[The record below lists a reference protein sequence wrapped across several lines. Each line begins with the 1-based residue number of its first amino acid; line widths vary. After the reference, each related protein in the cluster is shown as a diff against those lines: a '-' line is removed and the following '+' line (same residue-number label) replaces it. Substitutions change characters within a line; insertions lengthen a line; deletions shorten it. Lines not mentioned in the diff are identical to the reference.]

1 MILTYSRLRG
11 LPVTCDD
18 GRRLGRVLDVV
29 VAPRGEDMVVRTL
42 LVAPGRFAVLA
53 ARFDP
58 HRHASTVGAER
69 ITAIDETGIRVK
81 GTP

>member
-29 VAPRGEDMVVRTL
+29 VAPRGTDMVVRSL
-42 LVAPGRFAVLA
+42 LVAPGRFALLS
-53 ARFDP
+53 ARFSP
-58 HRHASTVGAER
+58 HRHASTVDAER
-69 ITAIDETGIRVK
+69 IIAIDATGIRVK